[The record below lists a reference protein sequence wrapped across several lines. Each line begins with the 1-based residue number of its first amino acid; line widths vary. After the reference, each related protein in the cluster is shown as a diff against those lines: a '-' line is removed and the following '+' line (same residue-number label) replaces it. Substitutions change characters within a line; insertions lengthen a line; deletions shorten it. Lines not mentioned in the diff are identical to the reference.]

1 MAKLLNIGFEYKG
14 CIHYSLIRVKEK
26 EDWVEYQVTVMD
38 GNLEKLLYGSHI
50 IKEVNGQLEM
60 DLPDDNE
67 KRELKTTIAQSLNT
81 YLQEHS
87 NLSSDQYVGN

>member
-26 EDWVEYQVTVMD
+26 ENCIEYQVTIMD
-38 GNLEKLLYGSHI
+38 GNLEKLLYGNHI
-50 IKEVNGQLEM
+50 IKEVNGQLEI

-67 KRELKTTIAQSLNT
+67 QRELKSTIAQSLNA
-81 YLQEHS
+81 YLQVHS

>member
-26 EDWVEYQVTVMD
+26 ENCIEYQVTVMD
-38 GNLEKLLYGSHI
+38 GNLEKLLYGNHI
-50 IKEVNGQLEM
+50 IKEVNGQLEI

-67 KRELKTTIAQSLNT
+67 QRELKTTIAQSLNA

-87 NLSSDQYVGN
+87 KLSSDKYVGN

>member
-1 MAKLLNIGFEYKG
+1 MAKLLNLGFEYKG
-14 CIHYSLIRVKEK
+14 CIYYSLIRVKEK
-26 EDWVEYQVTVMD
+26 ENCTEYQVTVMD
-38 GNLEKLLYGSHI
+38 GNLEKLLYGNHI

-67 KRELKTTIAQSLNT
+67 QRELKTIIAQSLNV

-87 NLSSDQYVGN
+87 NFSTDQYVGN

>member
-26 EDWVEYQVTVMD
+26 ENCTEYQVTVMD
-38 GNLEKLLYGSHI
+38 GNLEKLLYGNHI
-50 IKEVNGQLEM
+50 IKEVNGQLEI

-81 YLQEHS
+81 YLQEHP